1 VSVVTGRATIC
12 GVNMAIRGDDD
23 YLSEIRSLLYT
34 AVLSDVLDELG
45 YRAQAM
51 PPAIRPLDET
61 LVMAGFARTGL
72 YREIYRVVP
81 DENPYELEM
90 ALIDDLRR
98 DDVAV
103 FGCGGSNRIAPW
115 GELLTTASRARG
127 AAGCVTDG
135 FVRDIRQIRA
145 LQFPVF
151 HGGIAPLDSKGRG
164 MVAEIDVPIECAG
177 VAVAPCDLVVG
188 DADGVVVV
196 PQAIEAEA
204 VRLAL
209 AKVTSEN
216 RTREELAAGARLRD
230 VFAKYKVL

>member
-1 VSVVTGRATIC
+1 MQRGDPHYLA
-12 GVNMAIRGDDD
+12 AIRQ
-23 YLSEIRSLLYT
+23 RLYT

-45 YRAQAM
+45 LRQQAM
-51 PPAIRPLDET
+51 TPAIRPLDDT
-61 LVMAGFARTGL
+61 LAMAGFARTGL
-72 YREIYRVVP
+72 YREIYRVAP

-90 ALIDDLRR
+90 ALIDDLRA

-103 FGCGGSNRIAPW
+103 FACGGSRRIAPW

-164 MVAEIDVPIECAG
+164 MVAEIDIPVECAG
-177 VAVAPCDLVVG
+177 VAIAPGDLVVG

-196 PQAIEAEA
+196 PRAVEAEA
-204 VRLAL
+204 VRRAF
-209 AKVTSEN
+209 AKVASED
-216 RTREELAAGARLRD
+216 RTREELAAGAKLAD

>member
-1 VSVVTGRATIC
+1 
-12 GVNMAIRGDDD
+12 MQRGDPQ
-23 YLSEIRSLLYT
+23 YLSEIRQRLYT

-45 YRAQAM
+45 YRQQAM
-51 PPAIRPLDET
+51 APAIRPLDDA

-72 YREIYRVVP
+72 YREIYRVTP

-90 ALIDDLRR
+90 ALIDDLRT

-103 FGCGGSNRIAPW
+103 FACGGSRRIAPW

-127 AAGCVTDG
+127 SAGCVTDG
-135 FVRDIRQIRA
+135 FVRDVRQIRA

-164 MVAEIDVPIECAG
+164 MVAEIDIPVECAG
-177 VAVAPCDLVVG
+177 VAIAPGDLVVG

-196 PQAIEAEA
+196 PQAAEAEA
-204 VRLAL
+204 VRRAL
-209 AKVTSEN
+209 AKVTSED
-216 RTREELAAGARLRD
+216 RTREELAAGAKLAD